1 MPRLTRTMAYRVTVE
16 PHETYVHARLDG
28 TRTPENLL
36 RYMREAYLACLQH
49 GRPDLLLEMNLANA
63 DLDSSAIYRVI
74 LQRAAD
80 GAKLRRIAY
89 VETGAVSAAKSRFAE
104 TVAVNR
110 AVNVRLFP
118 SLGEAKAWL
127 ESEAAAAART
137 P

>member
-1 MPRLTRTMAYRVTVE
+1 MSYRFTAE
-16 PHETYVHARLDG
+16 AHETYVHARLDG

-36 RYMREAYLACLQH
+36 RYMREAYLACVQH
-49 GRPDLLLEMNLANA
+49 GRSDLLLEMNLANA
-63 DLDSSAIYRVI
+63 DLDTSAIYRVI

-89 VETGAVSAAKSRFAE
+89 VETGAVSPAKSRFAE

-118 SLGEAKAWL
+118 TLGEARAWL
-127 ESEAAAAART
+127 ESDAGAAAHV

>member
-1 MPRLTRTMAYRVTVE
+1 MSYRLTVE
-16 PHETYVHARLDG
+16 AHETYVHARLDG
-28 TRTPENLL
+28 TRTPQNLL
-36 RYMREAYLACLQH
+36 RYMREAYLACVQH
-49 GRPDLLLEMNLANA
+49 GRSDLLLEMNLANA
-63 DLDSSAIYRVI
+63 DLDTSAIYRVV

-118 SLGEAKAWL
+118 TLGEARAWL
-127 ESEAAAAART
+127 ESEASAPARV

>member
-1 MPRLTRTMAYRVTVE
+1 MTYRLTVE
-16 PHETYVHARLDG
+16 AHETYVHARLDG
-28 TRTPENLL
+28 TRTPQNLL
-36 RYMREAYLACLQH
+36 RYMREAYLACVQH
-49 GRPDLLLEMNLANA
+49 GRSDLLLEMNLASA
-63 DLDSSAIYRVI
+63 DLDISAIYRIV

-118 SLGEAKAWL
+118 TLGEAKAWL
-127 ESEAAAAART
+127 ESEASAPARV

>member
-1 MPRLTRTMAYRVTVE
+1 MTYRFSAE
-16 PHETYVHARLDG
+16 AHETYVHARLDG

-36 RYMREAYLACLQH
+36 RYMREAYLACVQH
-49 GRPDLLLEMNLANA
+49 GRSDLLLEMNLANA

-74 LQRAAD
+74 MQRAAD

-118 SLGEAKAWL
+118 TLGEAKAWL
-127 ESEAAAAART
+127 ESDAPGAA
-137 P
+137 PMP